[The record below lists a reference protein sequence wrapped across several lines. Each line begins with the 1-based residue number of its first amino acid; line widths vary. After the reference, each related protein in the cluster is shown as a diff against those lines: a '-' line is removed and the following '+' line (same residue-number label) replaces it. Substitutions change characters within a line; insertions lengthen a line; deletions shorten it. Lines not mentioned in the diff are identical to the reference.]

1 MKKPVEAGFFASFS
15 GRQTAFQN
23 TPKSISNKMT
33 VMGTPS
39 NQAMMGMLISFEVGL
54 SGLQPQVKRNRL
66 RCLPACK
73 TDARKKSP
81 KTV

>member
-1 MKKPVEAGFFASFS
+1 MKKPAEAGLFRFFTGWQAV
-15 GRQTAFQN
+15 FQN

-54 SGLQPQVKRNRL
+54 SG
-66 RCLPACK
+66 
-73 TDARKKSP
+73 
-81 KTV
+81 

>member
-1 MKKPVEAGFFASFS
+1 MKKPDKTGFFASFS
-15 GRQTAFQN
+15 GRQAAFQN

-54 SGLQPQVKRNRL
+54 SG
-66 RCLPACK
+66 
-73 TDARKKSP
+73 
-81 KTV
+81 